1 MVQLIIKR
9 VFYGLVTLWLIAT
22 VTFLLVHM
30 LPGDPFASE
39 KAIPPMVKK
48 KLMEKYQLDKPLI
61 VQYGNYLG
69 KLLHGDFGVSMKIE
83 NRTVV
88 SMIKEGFPYSLD
100 LGIRATI
107 FALIGG
113 LFLGIIAAL
122 NRGNKWD
129 TITMLIAVTGVSIP
143 SFILGGL
150 FQWFFAVKLHL
161 LPVAQYESFKY
172 TIMPTIAL
180 GMGPLAVIARMIRAS
195 MIEVMSQEYIK
206 TAKAK
211 GLSPFQIIVKH
222 GLRNAIMPVITYLGY
237 LIAGITVGSFV
248 VETIFVIPGLG
259 RAYVTSIENNDYTL
273 VLGLTVFYAMLL
285 IVTILIMDIVYGII
299 NPKIRVSGRGGKA

>member
-1 MVQLIIKR
+1 MALFLVKR
-9 VFYGLVTLWLIAT
+9 VFYGLVTLWLIAS

-30 LPGDPFASE
+30 LPGDPFSSE
-39 KAIPPMVKK
+39 KAIPPTVKK

-61 VQYGNYLG
+61 VQYGIYMT
-69 KLLHGDFGVSMKIE
+69 KLIQGDLGVSMKID
-83 NRTVV
+83 NKNVTA
-88 SMIKEGFPYSLD
+88 MIKEGFPYSLD
-100 LGIRATI
+100 LGVRATV

-113 LFLGIIAAL
+113 LLLGIIAAL
-122 NRGNKWD
+122 NRGKNWD
-129 TITMLIAVTGVSIP
+129 TFSMLFAVIGVSVP

-172 TIMPTIAL
+172 TIMPTVAL
-180 GMGPLAVIARMIRAS
+180 GMAPLAVIARMIRAS
-195 MIEVMSQEYIK
+195 MIEVMSQDYIK

-211 GLSPFQIIVKH
+211 GLSPFQIVMKH

-299 NPKIRVSGRGGKA
+299 NPKIRVAGRGGK